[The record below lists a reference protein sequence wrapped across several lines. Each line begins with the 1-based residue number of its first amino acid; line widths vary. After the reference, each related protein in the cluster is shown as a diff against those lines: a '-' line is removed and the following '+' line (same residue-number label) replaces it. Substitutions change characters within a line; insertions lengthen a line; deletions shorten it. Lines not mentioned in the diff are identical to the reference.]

1 MEYSYIILLLPM
13 LMFITL
19 GLCGHKM
26 SHRTAG
32 LLGTSGLFIITIL
45 SYIVAAQ
52 YFLQPRVDGIYPTIT
67 PYYFEW
73 LRFTDWLHIDLGIM
87 LDPISVMMLVV
98 ITTVSSMV
106 HLYSLGYMHG
116 EVGFQRYYAF
126 LSLFTFSMLGLV
138 VATNIFQMYIFWE
151 LVGVSSYLLIGFY
164 YTRQSAVA
172 ASKKAFIVT
181 RFADLGFL
189 LGILLL
195 SYYTK
200 TFDFATLTSGEVS
213 LVTAIICFAGSRPA
227 FFKASFTKDSLVK
240 VSNVVPDL
248 ETRTKIA

>member
-98 ITTVSSMV
+98 ITTV
-106 HLYSLGYMHG
+106 
-116 EVGFQRYYAF
+116 
-126 LSLFTFSMLGLV
+126 
-138 VATNIFQMYIFWE
+138 
-151 LVGVSSYLLIGFY
+151 
-164 YTRQSAVA
+164 
-172 ASKKAFIVT
+172 
-181 RFADLGFL
+181 
-189 LGILLL
+189 
-195 SYYTK
+195 
-200 TFDFATLTSGEVS
+200 
-213 LVTAIICFAGSRPA
+213 
-227 FFKASFTKDSLVK
+227 
-240 VSNVVPDL
+240 
-248 ETRTKIA
+248 

>member
-52 YFLQPRVDGIYPTIT
+52 YFMQPRVDGIYPTVT
-67 PYYFEW
+67 PYHFEW
-73 LRFTDWLHIDLGIM
+73 LRFTEWLHIDLGIM

-138 VATNIFQMYIFWE
+138 VASNIFQSISSGNLWACR
-151 LVGVSSYLLIGFY
+151 LTCSSASITPVS
-164 YTRQSAVA
+164 RQCRFQESIYRYPLCRPGIPPRYFA
-172 ASKKAFIVT
+172 A
-181 RFADLGFL
+181 
-189 LGILLL
+189 LLL
-195 SYYTK
+195 YQNFRLRYS
-200 TFDFATLTSGEVS
+200 DQRRSLPGRLPPQERLSSVS
-213 LVTAIICFAGSRPA
+213 RWLQGHGPCLHGRC
-227 FFKASFTKDSLVK
+227 
-240 VSNVVPDL
+240 
-248 ETRTKIA
+248 R